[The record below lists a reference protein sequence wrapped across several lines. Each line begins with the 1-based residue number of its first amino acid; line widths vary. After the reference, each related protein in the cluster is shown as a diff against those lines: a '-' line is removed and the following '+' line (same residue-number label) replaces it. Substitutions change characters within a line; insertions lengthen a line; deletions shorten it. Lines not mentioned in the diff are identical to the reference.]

1 MKIKIL
7 TEQLDFDENKL
18 DEVLFISEASV
29 KKEDDTLIIDYKEE
43 GQSPEEDLITRIR
56 LKDKRLTMTKIGIL
70 SSTIEFEVGKKCKSI
85 YSTTYGNFKM
95 LIDTKSFDY
104 KINDDNTGYIN
115 LKYVINIGDSES
127 YINKLSISLFE

>member
-18 DEVLFISEASV
+18 DEVLFISEASI
-29 KKEDDTLIIDYKEE
+29 KKEDDVLIIDYKEE
-43 GQSPEEDLITRIR
+43 GQSPEEDIITRIR

-70 SSTIEFEVGKKCKSI
+70 SSTLEFEVGKKCKSI

-104 KINDDNTGYIN
+104 KINDNNTGYIN

-127 YINKLSISLFE
+127 YINKLSINLF

>member
-18 DEVLFISEASV
+18 DEVLFISEASI
-29 KKEDDTLIIDYKEE
+29 KKEDDVLIIDYKEE
-43 GQSPEEDLITRIR
+43 GQSPEEDIITRIR

-104 KINDDNTGYIN
+104 KINDNNTGYIN

-127 YINKLSISLFE
+127 YINKLSISLF

>member
-18 DEVLFISEASV
+18 DEVLFISEASI
-29 KKEDDTLIIDYKEE
+29 KKEDDVLIIDYKEE
-43 GQSPEEDLITRIR
+43 GQSPEEDIITRIR

-70 SSTIEFEVGKKCKSI
+70 SSTLEFEVGKKCKSI

-104 KINDDNTGYIN
+104 KINDNNTGYIN

-127 YINKLSISLFE
+127 YINKLSISLF